1 MNQNIVNQ
9 YKISFV
15 NKISKKDQTIT
26 KIPNSI
32 NDTLSV
38 FLFNWNIDEIN
49 EILLPDIDRALSN
62 INSQVENGSEAIS
75 ILIYQD
81 KVDFYD
87 DNGFAYQLTTQ
98 DFKEIVIGWRDFL
111 LTSPL
116 NGTKI

>member
-1 MNQNIVNQ
+1 MTQNIVNQ
-9 YKISFV
+9 YKITFI
-15 NKISKKDQTIT
+15 NKVSKKDKTIT

-38 FLFNWNIDEIN
+38 FLFNWNSDEIN
-49 EILLPDIDRALSN
+49 EILLPDIDKALSN
-62 INSQVENGSEAIS
+62 INSEIENGSETIS

-87 DNGFAYQLTTQ
+87 DDGFAYQISTK

-111 LTSPL
+111 LTPPL
-116 NGTKI
+116 SGTKV